1 MAQTQLVVI
10 PLGELE
16 AVVDKVVR
24 RALGEARPADQPD
37 EVLGREE
44 AAELLKISLPT
55 LRQLEVE
62 GRINAIRY
70 PGNRRVYYLRRELL
84 ASLAALAQGQQKKP
98 RR

>member
-1 MAQTQLVVI
+1 MQEQMVLVRF
-10 PLGELE
+10 GELKE
-16 AVVDKVVR
+16 MIVNAVREVV
-24 RALGEARPADQPD
+24 GEDRQHGQPD

-44 AAELLKISLPT
+44 AAEMLKISLPT
-55 LRQLEVE
+55 LRQLELE